1 MLLIETIRLDFK
13 ITKFNCVLYIK
24 GTSKTKQHR
33 NVESSK
39 KKKSYTDVN
48 QKKAIIIPN
57 KIEFEAKNI
66 KREKYKKNSQ

>member
-1 MLLIETIRLDFK
+1 MLK
-13 ITKFNCVLYIK
+13 V
-24 GTSKTKQHR
+24 
-33 NVESSK
+33 VK